1 MTCVS
6 LGSDSGH
13 GEKVSEMFGSCYGRP
28 LEAQLWSQK
37 LTWCSV
43 SKRDMRNELELIRRL
58 SEDTSERVSDSDAR
72 SHASGMCIR
81 FRRKL
86 RHVIILGRVVL
97 Y

>member
-72 SHASGMCIR
+72 GYVRACVLDFGG
-81 FRRKL
+81 KL
-86 RHVIILGRVVL
+86 WLVFALGRVFL
-97 Y
+97 Q

>member
-6 LGSDSGH
+6 LGKESGH

-37 LTWCSV
+37 LTRCLV
-43 SKRDMRNELELIRRL
+43 SKRDMRNELELIMRL
-58 SEDTSERVSDSDAR
+58 SEDTPERVSDSDAQ

-81 FRRKL
+81 FRREL
-86 RHVIILGRVVL
+86 RHVFTLR
-97 Y
+97 